1 VCYYLC
7 SVQLLLT
14 HLIYSVTRIFQA
26 SEREV
31 VWVMRVAVI
40 IVGVSAAVLGIK
52 VQSVYGLWYL
62 CADMVYVILFPQLF
76 CVIYLPFTNVYGSLL
91 GYIVGWILRL
101 LGGEPLLNLNPVI
114 YYPWYDE
121 ESKYQLFPFKTLTMV
136 VSFLTIVVASLLFRI
151 FCGRRLIDPEANS
164 YDMQG
169 GDVNHAY
176 DQGINWKYHSR
187 NDDTKKS
194 G

>member
-1 VCYYLC
+1 
-7 SVQLLLT
+7 
-14 HLIYSVTRIFQA
+14 
-26 SEREV
+26 
-31 VWVMRVAVI
+31 MRAAVI
-40 IVGVSAAVLGIK
+40 VVGVSAAVMGIK

-62 CADMVYVILFPQLF
+62 CADLVYVILFPQLL
-76 CVIYLPFTNVYGSLL
+76 CVIYLPFTNVYGSLV

-101 LGGEPLLNLNPVI
+101 LGGEALINLDPVI
-114 YYPWYDE
+114 VYPWYDQD
-121 ESKYQLFPFKTLTMV
+121 SGYQLFPFKTLTMII
-136 VSFLTIVVASLLFRI
+136 SFITIVVSSLLFRI

-187 NDDTKKS
+187 NGDTKKS